1 MVEAAESCV
10 PDGLV
15 DLPTDLL
22 AAVLA
27 QLDARDVGRSAQTCT
42 ILRDATHHAAILS
55 STALGVALP
64 PLYPGEGVASA
75 LRWCAAFAANDLGGR
90 TIAAGASHSLAA
102 SADGATFVWGGCA
115 PGWDHDD
122 DAPAVG
128 FLGLGELDDIE
139 AAGDTGLAIVT
150 RPRRVDLWKETA
162 VAEVCAGS
170 THSVAV
176 DRRGGAWCW
185 GVEYTGHP
193 AGTHGH
199 PDAVEVRRSGPD
211 DDDDGDDVVRAD
223 GGGAPCSRPTPLAL
237 GVRIVGASCGAFHTL
252 LLAEGGVLLSFGRGA
267 EGQLG
272 HGDRRDRA
280 TPTVVETERL
290 VKESGRRLRLCDVSA
305 GAEHS
310 VAVSDDGVAY
320 TWGDG
325 LWGQLGDDKQRWHR
339 DAPTL
344 GQAAVDTAT
353 AGVASVVPLTK
364 VVRDDVVRRWAAP
377 AAVEGALTDVF
388 VVGASAGGS
397 HTLFFG
403 HRRGCTEGPNVL
415 YSCGSGALG
424 KLGLGDERDRH
435 LPTLV
440 TEGCT
445 PLGVAPTATDRKA
458 FGGDSVK
465 QACAGDEHSVVLTT
479 TGRVY
484 TFGCGSN
491 GRCGPGYWNRLYPD
505 RVAVDRD
512 VVVEIAAGEEHTLAR
527 AADGT
532 LYAFGANGS
541 GQLGIGGTVDE
552 DIPEEVALP

>member
-1 MVEAAESCV
+1 MVEESCV

-199 PDAVEVRRSGPD
+199 PDAVEARRSGPD

-440 TEGCT
+440 TEGKT
-445 PLGVAPTATDRKA
+445 FFSERRDDA

-512 VVVEIAAGEEHTLAR
+512 VIVEIAAGEEHTLAR

-552 DIPEEVALP
+552 DIPEEVAPLP